1 MDEIGKIR
9 KNVRSP
15 VVRQWRSLDG
25 CAMGASWNTQDFTTL
40 NSALKNPNS
49 GHAKT
54 EHCDQMQ
61 LAELHG
67 LLWRNDTRSGLVLL
81 RCRTPRY

>member
-1 MDEIGKIR
+1 MDVVGKIR

-15 VVRQWRSLDG
+15 VMRQWRSLDG
-25 CAMGASWNTQDFTTL
+25 CAVGASWNTQDFMTL

-54 EHCDQMQ
+54 EHCDPMSN
-61 LAELHG
+61 
-67 LLWRNDTRSGLVLL
+67 LLSCMGCCGATIPDQ
-81 RCRTPRY
+81 C